1 MARGCPL
8 RAPGSAAIA
17 RRAEGACEIADRTM
31 GIVKVVDR
39 IGNEACRE
47 ALAGRDQAIRQGEV
61 FRTRAS
67 RPFRLGV
74 ARGDQR
80 AQQPDAVAVMGFLLP
95 QEGCP
100 QRDESGSEACELG
113 LRPHEGDHAD
123 RFQDALQ
130 AHQRGGQVALLEIPP
145 QPGLVA
151 CQRAARL
158 VCSAVV
164 AAQQGRRRA
173 EHRGMARLLLRLCH
187 EKAKPSWVGREGRL
201 PSGDGARQPLRAGER
216 REERRQGPAL
226 RAAHRRQVGG
236 RHRRVPDAG
245 PNPPIA
251 GGRRGNAE
259 ILVISVIMPVYD
271 EAKALPGTLRAL
283 LAQSGSF
290 EVIVVDG
297 GSSDDTLAI
306 AGAHGVTVLQAP
318 KGRAAQMNAGA
329 AQARGDMLLF
339 LHADTRLPVGA
350 LAHLDALAAT
360 RSCDAGAFRH
370 SFDPP
375 SWSLRLVSWLTNL
388 RCRLTRVYYG
398 DQAMFVRADLF
409 RQLGG
414 FPDVTVLED
423 VIFCEKL
430 RRATRPKLL
439 RACVV
444 TDGRRFLQFGTA
456 RMVLRGLV
464 ILARHKLRLP
474 VEGREFSDHVR

>member
-1 MARGCPL
+1 
-8 RAPGSAAIA
+8 
-17 RRAEGACEIADRTM
+17 
-31 GIVKVVDR
+31 
-39 IGNEACRE
+39 
-47 ALAGRDQAIRQGEV
+47 
-61 FRTRAS
+61 
-67 RPFRLGV
+67 
-74 ARGDQR
+74 
-80 AQQPDAVAVMGFLLP
+80 
-95 QEGCP
+95 
-100 QRDESGSEACELG
+100 
-113 LRPHEGDHAD
+113 
-123 RFQDALQ
+123 
-130 AHQRGGQVALLEIPP
+130 
-145 QPGLVA
+145 
-151 CQRAARL
+151 
-158 VCSAVV
+158 
-164 AAQQGRRRA
+164 
-173 EHRGMARLLLRLCH
+173 
-187 EKAKPSWVGREGRL
+187 
-201 PSGDGARQPLRAGER
+201 
-216 REERRQGPAL
+216 
-226 RAAHRRQVGG
+226 
-236 RHRRVPDAG
+236 
-245 PNPPIA
+245 
-251 GGRRGNAE
+251 
-259 ILVISVIMPVYD
+259 MPVYD

-329 AQARGDMLLF
+329 TQARGDMLLF
-339 LHADTRLPVGA
+339 LHADTLLPVGA

-414 FPDVTVLED
+414 FPDVTVLETSSSA
-423 VIFCEKL
+423 KSSGAQ
-430 RRATRPKLL
+430 RARSSFAHAWSRT
-439 RACVV
+439 AGV
-444 TDGRRFLQFGTA
+444 LQFGTA